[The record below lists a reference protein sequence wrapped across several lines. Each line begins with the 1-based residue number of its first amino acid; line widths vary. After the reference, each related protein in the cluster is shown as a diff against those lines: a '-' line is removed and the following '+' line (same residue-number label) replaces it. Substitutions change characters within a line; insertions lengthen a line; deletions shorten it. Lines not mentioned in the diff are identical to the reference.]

1 MKSKRTRPKRLFFAT
16 TALLIGLG
24 VPLLILKASV
34 RLFDLGPPLVRQ
46 YGAIDPDPYLPHK
59 PRPSNTRRGRAS
71 TGEFAYEYVH
81 NSFGLRDIEHVPEK
95 GDGVFRIL
103 GLGDRLTCGIGAGFE
118 QTYLYRLEWMLNK
131 HPGDHPRVE
140 IIKSGIP
147 RYFPESERIS
157 PEHYGE
163 KLLAGSRFGGL
174 SVQ

>member
-1 MKSKRTRPKRLFFAT
+1 MCDGIRSSLNHRVRQGYQDPSDTDKTEKRRRIAHGDLACEARQFRHLVPAEDDPLASSMKSKRTRPKRLFFAT

-81 NSFGLRDIEHVPEK
+81 NSFGR
-95 GDGVFRIL
+95 
-103 GLGDRLTCGIGAGFE
+103 
-118 QTYLYRLEWMLNK
+118 W
-131 HPGDHPRVE
+131 
-140 IIKSGIP
+140 
-147 RYFPESERIS
+147 RY
-157 PEHYGE
+157 
-163 KLLAGSRFGGL
+163 
-174 SVQ
+174 